1 LEDIPK
7 RMFCGRGAEH
17 GRDHHSTCKKKGTEM
32 VELSKDPAPQEAALV
47 LQDLNAAKSQAVSVN
62 VENGKSDQN
71 LAVDVCNISKT
82 FGKTKALNNINLQ
95 VKSGEMVALI
105 GASGSGKSTLL
116 QHLSDLVT
124 SDSQPS
130 HIKMMDRTVQLDG
143 ESNCKIRE
151 IRADIGFIFQQ
162 FNLVHRLPLLT
173 NVLTGML
180 ASVPIYR
187 SMIRWFTHTEKKKAM
202 EALMRVGMVDYA
214 TQRASTLS
222 GGQQQ
227 RGAIAR
233 ALVQG
238 AKIILADEP
247 IASLDPASS
256 THVMETLSKIN
267 QEDRVTIL
275 VSLHQ
280 VDYAMRYCPRSI
292 GLQQGQVVF
301 DGPSAELTP
310 SLLRDI
316 YGAEFG
322 DIEEGVDMLSLIGE
336 RHQAK
341 VKDAKQKKKTTGKTS
356 KEAFWR
362 SGVVAKI

>member
-1 LEDIPK
+1 MK
-7 RMFCGRGAEH
+7 VGYGKF
-17 GRDHHSTCKKKGTEM
+17 
-32 VELSKDPAPQEAALV
+32 
-47 LQDLNAAKSQAVSVN
+47 
-62 VENGKSDQN
+62 NGK

-82 FGKTKALNNINLQ
+82 FGKTKALDGINLQ
-95 VKSGEMVALI
+95 VEHGEMVALI

-116 QHLSDLVT
+116 QNLSDLVT
-124 SDSQPS
+124 SDVQPG
-130 HIKMMDRTVQLDG
+130 HIKVLDRTVQLNG

-162 FNLVHRLPLLT
+162 FNLVDRLPLLT

-180 ASVPIYR
+180 ASVPTYR
-187 SMIRWFTHTEKKKAM
+187 SMVRWFTHTEKKRAM
-202 EALMRVGMVDYA
+202 DALARVGIAEYA

-256 THVMETLSKIN
+256 THVMDTLGKIN
-267 QEDRVTIL
+267 QEDKVTIL

-280 VDYAMRYCPRSI
+280 VDYAMRYCQRSI
-292 GLQQGQVVF
+292 GLKQGKVIF
-301 DGPSAELTP
+301 DGATDKLTT

-316 YGAEFG
+316 YGTEFG
-322 DIEEGVDMLSLIGE
+322 DIEEGVDMISLIGE
-336 RHQAK
+336 RHQAN
-341 VKDAKQKKKTTGKTS
+341 VEAAKGEKKKSGQAS
-356 KEAFWR
+356 KNAFWHT
-362 SGVVAKI
+362 GAVAKI